1 MPVQEKSV
9 HLHLRYRLFA
19 EILQELAPKAKAM
32 PIDDEAHRTSLADAP
47 ALLHNALTGKS
58 G

>member
-1 MPVQEKSV
+1 
-9 HLHLRYRLFA
+9 LHLRHRLFA
-19 EILQELAPKAKAM
+19 EILQELARKAKAM